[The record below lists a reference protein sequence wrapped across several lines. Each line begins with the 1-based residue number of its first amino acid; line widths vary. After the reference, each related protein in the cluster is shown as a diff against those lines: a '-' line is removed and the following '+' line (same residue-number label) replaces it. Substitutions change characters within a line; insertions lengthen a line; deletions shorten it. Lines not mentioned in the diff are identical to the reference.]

1 MENSKI
7 EWTHHTFNPWI
18 GCTKVSPGCKNCY
31 AEELMANRYG
41 KVKWGPGGVRVKTSA
56 ANWKKPMQWQR
67 QAEKEGVRYRVFCA
81 SLADI
86 FEDKPDQREEMNAWR
101 VELFRLIE
109 KTPNLD
115 WLLLTKRPDKAGDF
129 FRMLEQD
136 DEGRYWYDIDLDELS
151 PPFPN
156 VWLGTSV
163 ENQEQAD
170 KRIPELLRIPARG
183 YFLSCEPLLEKV
195 NIAQYLCFPVGDVG
209 HFNFVDWVIVG
220 GESGKNARP
229 MNENWVMDLLRQCKK
244 TSTPFL
250 FKQWGEWL
258 PVFVHEVDKGDHFWE
273 TVPTLDGDSDNLAL
287 VSRKVGKKAA
297 GRLLGGIEYNEFP
310 HFG

>member
-1 MENSKI
+1 
-7 EWTHHTFNPWI
+7 
-18 GCTKVSPGCKNCY
+18 
-31 AEELMANRYG
+31 MANRYG
-41 KVKWGPGGVRVKTSA
+41 KVKWGPEGVRVKTSA

-81 SLADI
+81 SLADV
-86 FEDKPDQREEMNAWR
+86 FEDKPDQRKEMDSWR

-115 WLLLTKRPDKAGDF
+115 WLLLTKRPNKAGDF

-136 DEGRYWYDIDLDELS
+136 DEGRDWCGIDLDELE
-151 PPFPN
+151 PPFKN
-156 VWLGTSV
+156 VWFGTSV

-195 NIAQYLCFPVGDVG
+195 NILPYLWQRPDIGLENIPQIVV
-209 HFNFVDWVIVG
+209 NWVIVG

-229 MNENWVMDLLRQCKK
+229 LDGAWVLSLLHQCKE
-244 TSTPFL
+244 TNTPFL
-250 FKQWGEWL
+250 FKQWGEWFQMGANG
-258 PVFVHEVDKGDHFWE
+258 PDDVQKGDFVWE
-273 TVPTLDGDSDNLAL
+273 RFTDGSAW
-287 VSRKVGKKAA
+287 VSRRVGKKTA
-297 GRLLGGIEYNEFP
+297 GRMLFGTEHNELP